1 VKKRTD
7 PIIDTTE
14 LQLAVELSHRDKK
27 ALKACGETS
36 SRVPLLI
43 FWKPGNQGQILK
55 EERAVIDSQMDAILE
70 RFHALLTQT
79 LNSSRKDRI
88 SNFAKGE

>member
-7 PIIDTTE
+7 PTIDTTE
-14 LQLAVELSHRDKK
+14 LQLAVELSHREKK

-36 SRVPLLI
+36 SRAPLLI
-43 FWKPGNQGQILK
+43 FWKPRNQGQIPK
-55 EERAVIDSQMDAILE
+55 EERVVIDSQMDAIIE

-79 LNSSRKDRI
+79 LNSTREDRI
-88 SNFAKGE
+88 PNFAKGE